1 MGAQP
6 VVGYLTSATR
16 LSSGAGYRARE
27 VGALRA
33 EVELALRIGRAVGP
47 GDALSRAREAV
58 DAVAVALELVDVR
71 PPRGEVEPILEAN
84 VFHRAFA
91 IGPPCAVTSAVQRR
105 AWLAVNGEV
114 RGVSPVGEDYAETVR
129 AAAAVLA
136 AVGEALEP
144 RDWLIAGSLV
154 HVPVGPGDRISVEIE
169 GLGRRE
175 TAIVS

>member
-1 MGAQP
+1 
-6 VVGYLTSATR
+6 
-16 LSSGAGYRARE
+16 
-27 VGALRA
+27 
-33 EVELALRIGRAVGP
+33 
-47 GDALSRAREAV
+47 
-58 DAVAVALELVDVR
+58 
-71 PPRGEVEPILEAN
+71 
-84 VFHRAFA
+84 
-91 IGPPCAVTSAVQRR
+91 
-105 AWLAVNGEV
+105 
-114 RGVSPVGEDYAETVR
+114 VSPVGEDYAETVR